1 MHIHSLYEY
10 RSAHRGHDD
19 ERIVY
24 TWHVESSF
32 EFVDALVVQVSQVPQ
47 VQIGDDL
54 IEFHFGAVGAERVA
68 SGDPS
73 SSRVHG

>member
-1 MHIHSLYEY
+1 MS
-10 RSAHRGHDD
+10 D
-19 ERIVY
+19 
-24 TWHVESSF
+24 
-32 EFVDALVVQVSQVPQ
+32 DALVVQVSQVPQ